1 MLNEILE
8 YKEYSADLSEPENT
22 IKRIKYGVITKAG
35 KSFMGLEGMLTSI
48 SRRMLYYYGDK
59 VEDTDRDAAEAA
71 MKAWLGFKYRIDLPE
86 DDERVAEIRKLEGW
100 FPQYVRTVLI
110 KKYFDQTALKDPE
123 KGAEL
128 LECISSYENAETEDE
143 KEEAIERLKELNAK
157 ISRLMNKLE
166 YTASDTYREQLELTN
181 YNNGISVDEHNKRR
195 DNRDILRFEKVI
207 ANAMR
212 RKKPRIFYLACK
224 DNGLN
229 TVHVTLNGN
238 MKEMRE
244 LTSEEADTVLRFVSA
259 YLLEYYYIEMAI
271 NKAEADDMELVMEAR
286 IPLRYVPYDNLRFSD
301 WHTNDAYFHAE
312 RMDFRYGTRYLIRRW
327 GDKYRSG
334 GNKTKIKIEEN
345 WFERCEWALID
356 ATDNDDTLDKYLE
369 EHPGHHFY
377 SDRGSGKLLAMDQR
391 YVR

>member
-212 RKKPRIFYLACK
+212 RKKPSESEKSA
-224 DNGLN
+224 
-229 TVHVTLNGN
+229 
-238 MKEMRE
+238 MR
-244 LTSEEADTVLRFVSA
+244 
-259 YLLEYYYIEMAI
+259 
-271 NKAEADDMELVMEAR
+271 
-286 IPLRYVPYDNLRFSD
+286 
-301 WHTNDAYFHAE
+301 
-312 RMDFRYGTRYLIRRW
+312 
-327 GDKYRSG
+327 
-334 GNKTKIKIEEN
+334 
-345 WFERCEWALID
+345 
-356 ATDNDDTLDKYLE
+356 
-369 EHPGHHFY
+369 
-377 SDRGSGKLLAMDQR
+377 
-391 YVR
+391 